1 MKHFYIFTTILLL
14 SFFKLNAQTTD
25 VITNIDRP
33 TSVFVDGNDIYFG
46 AHWGSLYKADITSPQ
61 NQSTIIAT
69 DGVYRTF
76 LYGNDL
82 YVSEW
87 WGGKISKIDITQ
99 SSPSPV
105 DVITGLSNPTG
116 IFIQDD
122 ILYFGEY
129 ETSICKIDI
138 NDTNPVKTIISNT
151 FNYPAGINM
160 IGNDLYVAEFDG
172 GKISKIDITQS
183 SPSPVDV
190 ITGLSNPTEIL
201 VVGNDLLVSEFGANR
216 IIQIDL
222 TNSTPVISD
231 LVTNINYPTGLF
243 LNGNDLYISV
253 YGDNK
258 IVKFSSTTLSTEEYS
273 SGSHKFK
280 IFPNPSTE
288 YLQVSNLTTNKNYKI
303 YSSLGTEVKSGY
315 ISNNDMIDI
324 KNLTNGAYFLKLEN
338 VNSIKFL
345 KK

>member
-25 VITNIDRP
+25 VITNIERP
-33 TSVFVDGNDIYFG
+33 TSIFVDGNDIYFG
-46 AHWGSLYKADITSPQ
+46 AHWGRLYKADMTSPQ

-87 WGGKISKIDITQ
+87 WQ
-99 SSPSPV
+99 
-105 DVITGLSNPTG
+105 
-116 IFIQDD
+116 
-122 ILYFGEY
+122 
-129 ETSICKIDI
+129 
-138 NDTNPVKTIISNT
+138 
-151 FNYPAGINM
+151 
-160 IGNDLYVAEFDG
+160 

-201 VVGNDLLVSEFGANR
+201 VVGNDLLVSEFGGNR

-231 LVTNINYPTGLF
+231 LVTNINNPTGLF

-258 IVKFSSTTLSTEEYS
+258 IVKFSSTTLGTEEYS
-273 SGSHKFK
+273 SGGQKFK
-280 IFPNPSTE
+280 VFPNPSTE
-288 YLQVSNLTTNKNYKI
+288 YIQVSNLTTNKNYKI
-303 YSSLGTEVKSGY
+303 YSILGAEIKSGY

-324 KNLTNGAYFLKLEN
+324 KNLTTGAYFLKLEN
-338 VNSIKFL
+338 VNLIKFL

>member
-14 SFFKLNAQTTD
+14 CFFKLNAQTTD
-25 VITNIDRP
+25 VITNIVQP

-46 AHWGSLYKADITSPQ
+46 SYFGSLYKVDMTSPQ
-61 NQSTIIAT
+61 NQSTIIST
-69 DGVYRTF
+69 SGVYRTF

-82 YVSEW
+82 YVSERIE
-87 WGGKISKIDITQ
+87 GKISKIDITQ

-105 DVITGLSNPTG
+105 DVITGLNTPTG

-122 ILYFGEY
+122 ILYFGEDV
-129 ETSICKIDI
+129 TSISKIDL

-151 FNYPAGINM
+151 FNDPTGINL
-160 IGNDLYVAEFDG
+160 IGNDLYVAEFDAN
-172 GKISKIDITQS
+172 KISKIDITQS

-190 ITGLSNPTEIL
+190 ITGLSSPTEIL
-201 VVGNDLLVSEFGANR
+201 VVGNDLLVSEFSGNR

-231 LVTNINYPTGLF
+231 LVTNINNPTGLF

-273 SGSHKFK
+273 SGGQKFK
-280 IFPNPSTE
+280 VFPNPSTE
-288 YLQVSNLTTNKNYKI
+288 YIQVSNLTTNKNYKI
-303 YSSLGTEVKSGY
+303 YSILGAEIKSGY

-338 VNSIKFL
+338 VNLIKFL

>member
-1 MKHFYIFTTILLL
+1 MKRFYIFTTILLL

-25 VITNIDRP
+25 VITNIFQP
-33 TSVFVDGNDIYFG
+33 TSVFVDGNDIYYGSYF
-46 AHWGSLYKADITSPQ
+46 GSLYKADITSPQ
-61 NQSTIIAT
+61 NQSIIIAT
-69 DGVYRTF
+69 SGVYRTF

-82 YVSEW
+82 YVSERLE
-87 WGGKISKIDITQ
+87 GKISKIDLTQ

-105 DVITGLSNPTG
+105 DVITGLYTPTG

-122 ILYFGEY
+122 ILYFVDG
-129 ETSICKIDI
+129 TSISKIDI

-151 FNYPAGINM
+151 FNGPTGINM
-160 IGNDLYVAEFDG
+160 IGNDLYVAEFDAN
-172 GKISKIDITQS
+172 KISKIDVTQS

-231 LVTNINYPTGLF
+231 LVTNINNPTGLF

-258 IVKFSSTTLSTEEYS
+258 IVKFSSPTLSTEEYS
-273 SGSHKFK
+273 SGRQKIK

-288 YLQVSNLTTNKNYKI
+288 YIQVSNLTANKNYKI
-303 YSSLGTEVKSGY
+303 YSILGTEIKSGY

-324 KNLTNGAYFLKLEN
+324 KSLTNGAYFLKLEN